1 MLEQKI
7 IAIVGVG
14 PGLGGEIARGA
25 IRDGANVVIAARTE
39 SKLTDLAGE
48 LDPSGDRVAV
58 CRLDVTDP
66 DAGDHLVAS
75 AEKAFG
81 GLDALVCVAAV
92 DSVMG
97 GILGADLDAF
107 ASTYEANVAGPIRLI
122 QATAPVME
130 QAGGGSI
137 VLIGSQSAHLAQIL
151 QTAYAASKGAMESAM
166 VHLAAELG
174 PRGIRVNTVIPTWM
188 WGPPV
193 QAYVQWQAGERG
205 VSEDE
210 IKDEIMQRMVLDH
223 IPADEDVAE
232 AALFFASE
240 RARSI
245 TGQTLMVNA
254 GEIMG

>member
-1 MLEQKI
+1 MLEQKT

-39 SKLTDLAGE
+39 SKLTDLAAA
-48 LDPSGDRVAV
+48 LDPDGVRVCA
-58 CRLDVTDP
+58 CPLDVTDATAGTTLV
-66 DAGDHLVAS
+66 DAATTT
-75 AEKAFG
+75 FG
-81 GLDALVCVAAV
+81 RLDALIQVAAV

-97 GILGADLDAF
+97 GVLGADLDAF
-107 ASTYEANVAGPIRLI
+107 SSTYEANVAGPIRLI
-122 QATAPVME
+122 QAAAPVME
-130 QAGGGSI
+130 HSGGGSI

-174 PRGIRVNTVIPTWM
+174 PLGIRVNTVIPTWM

-193 QAYVQWQAGERG
+193 QGYVQWQADERG

-210 IKDEIMQRMVLDH
+210 IKAEIMQRMVLDH

-232 AALFFASE
+232 AALFFASD